1 MIYKEFGKT
10 GIKVSALGFGGLRFL
25 EKDYSTAEGMDR
37 CAQIIKKAV
46 DYGINY
52 FDTAHDYC
60 GNKGEI
66 IFGHAFKQ
74 IERNH
79 YYISVKSNISY
90 DPTDDDVM
98 RRVENSLKNL
108 CVDYI
113 DFFSM
118 WCIMDLAQ
126 YRRVMTAG
134 GPYEGALRAKD
145 RGLIRHICF
154 SAHCS
159 GDEIE
164 TIINDGAYVGVTLG
178 YNALNFRYREKGLHA
193 AYAQGLG
200 VVTMNSLA
208 GGMIPRNPDYFSY
221 LCTEPGQSVVD
232 AALRFNIAHKEIAVA
247 LSGMSTEDEV
257 IENVK
262 CFDRPLNVSERRHIE
277 HLKRKDISLLN
288 RLCTGCNY
296 CAGCPAGLE
305 VHKLMM
311 SYNQYLLSGNSLN
324 ELLESLKKDWEM
336 PLSEKQCLECGTCEE
351 KCTQHLP
358 IMERIAHINSLLSD
372 ACASL
377 KDEYDRCFGKE
388 RTQKTGLYAVGA
400 QAKAILNN
408 YISIYESIDFPL
420 FLFDGDKKKWGTDPL
435 IPDVHIRPPEEII
448 TTGVKR
454 IVICSDL
461 YYGQIYNSL
470 KHLEEHGVKFFK
482 FNGSKLRG
490 E

>member
-90 DPTDDDVM
+90 DPTADDVM

-193 AYAQGLG
+193 AYAKGLG

-208 GGMIPRNPDYFSY
+208 GGIIPRNPDYFSY

-232 AALRFNIAHKEIAVA
+232 AALRFNTAHKEIAVA

-277 HLKRKDISLLN
+277 HLKRKDIALLN

-296 CAGCPAGLE
+296 CAGCPADLE

-311 SYNQYLLSGNSLN
+311 SYNQ
-324 ELLESLKKDWEM
+324 
-336 PLSEKQCLECGTCEE
+336 
-351 KCTQHLP
+351 
-358 IMERIAHINSLLSD
+358 
-372 ACASL
+372 
-377 KDEYDRCFGKE
+377 
-388 RTQKTGLYAVGA
+388 
-400 QAKAILNN
+400 
-408 YISIYESIDFPL
+408 
-420 FLFDGDKKKWGTDPL
+420 
-435 IPDVHIRPPEEII
+435 
-448 TTGVKR
+448 
-454 IVICSDL
+454 
-461 YYGQIYNSL
+461 
-470 KHLEEHGVKFFK
+470 
-482 FNGSKLRG
+482 
-490 E
+490 

>member
-10 GIKVSALGFGGLRFL
+10 GIKVSTLGFGGLRFS

-37 CAQIIKKAV
+37 CAQVIKKAV
-46 DYGINY
+46 DCGINY

-60 GNKGEI
+60 GNKGEK
-66 IFGHAFKQ
+66 IFGHAFKK

-98 RRVENSLKNL
+98 RRIENSLKDL

-113 DFFSM
+113 DFFNM
-118 WCIMDLAQ
+118 WCIMDMAQ
-126 YRRVMTAG
+126 YKRIMAAR
-134 GPYEGALRAKD
+134 GPYEGALRAKN

-164 TIINDGAYVGVTLG
+164 AIVKDGAYVGVTLG

-208 GGMIPRNPDYFSY
+208 GGIIPKNPDYFSY

-232 AALRFNIAHKEIAVA
+232 AALRFNATHKEIAVV
-247 LSGMSTEDEV
+247 LSGMATENEV
-257 IENVK
+257 VENVK
-262 CFDRPLNVSERRHIE
+262 CFDRPLIVNELCHIK
-277 HLKRKDISLLN
+277 HLKRTDTPLLN
-288 RLCTGCNY
+288 KLCTGCNY
-296 CAGCPAGLE
+296 CAGCIADLE
-305 VHKLMM
+305 IHKLMM

-324 ELLESLKKDWEM
+324 ELLESFKKDWGI
-336 PLSEKQCLECGTCEE
+336 PLSEKHCLKCSICEE

-358 IMERIAHINSLLSD
+358 IMERIADINRLLSE
-372 ACASL
+372 ACANL
-377 KDEYDRCFGKE
+377 KNEYNRCFGEEK
-388 RTQKTGLYAVGA
+388 TQKVGLYAIGA
-400 QAKAILNN
+400 QAKAILSN
-408 YISIYESIDFPL
+408 YVSIYESIDFPL
-420 FLFDGDKKKWGTDPL
+420 FLFDGNKKKWGTDPL

-454 IVICSDL
+454 IVICSEL
-461 YYGQIYNSL
+461 YYDQIYSSL
-470 KHLEEHGVKFFK
+470 KYLEEYGVEFFK
-482 FNGSKLRG
+482 FDGSKLKG

>member
-37 CAQIIKKAV
+37 CAQVIIKAV
-46 DYGINY
+46 DCGINY

-66 IFGHAFKQ
+66 IFGHAFRQ
-74 IERNH
+74 IERSR

-90 DPTDDDVM
+90 DPTADDVM

-113 DFFSM
+113 DFFNM
-118 WCIMDLAQ
+118 WAIMDLAQ
-126 YRRVMTAG
+126 YQRIMASG

-145 RGLIRHICF
+145 KGLIKHICF

-159 GDEIE
+159 GGEIE
-164 TIINDGAYVGVTLG
+164 TIVKDGAYAGVTLS

-208 GGMIPRNPDYFSY
+208 GGMIPLNPDYFSY

-232 AALRFNIAHKEIAVA
+232 AALRFNAAHNEIAVV
-247 LSGMSTEDEV
+247 LSGMSTKEQV
-257 IENVK
+257 VENVR
-262 CFDRPLNVSERRHIE
+262 CFDRPLIVSDRHIK
-277 HLKRKDISLLN
+277 HLKRKNSPLLN
-288 RLCTGCNY
+288 TLCTGCNY

-305 VHKLMM
+305 IHKLMM
-311 SYNQYLLSGNSLN
+311 SYNRYLLSGKNID
-324 ELLESLKKDWEM
+324 EFLESLNKDWEM
-336 PLSEKQCLECGTCEE
+336 PLSEKQCLECGECEN
-351 KCTQHLP
+351 KCTQHIP
-358 IMERIAHINSLLSD
+358 IMKRIADINSLLSK

-377 KDEYDRCFGKE
+377 KDEYNRCFDREKK
-388 RTQKTGLYAVGA
+388 QKVGLYAIGA
-400 QAKAILNN
+400 QAKAILRN
-408 YISIYESIDFPL
+408 YLNIYEKIDFPL

-435 IPDVHIRPPEEII
+435 IPDMYIRPPEDII
-448 TTGVKR
+448 TMGVKR
-454 IVICSDL
+454 VVICSEL
-461 YYGQIYNSL
+461 YYDQILSSL
-470 KHLEEHGVKFFK
+470 IYLEKYGVKFLK
-482 FNGSKLRG
+482 FDGSKLRG
-490 E
+490 K